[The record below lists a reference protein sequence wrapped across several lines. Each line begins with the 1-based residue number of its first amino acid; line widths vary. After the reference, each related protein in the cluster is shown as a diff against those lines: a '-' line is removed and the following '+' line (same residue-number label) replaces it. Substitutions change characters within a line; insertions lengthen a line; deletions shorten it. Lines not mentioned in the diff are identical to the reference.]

1 MKKTTATVLHVFE
14 GNRPYGQAYVA
25 IPTSEG
31 KDLGLSPSLEYE
43 GLRLESKTLIES
55 LKAPKGTTVYNC
67 GVIKTLTDVGDTVN
81 VITSEYEG
89 RIIASVKGY
98 QEFVKDYN
106 SKMESKSINATANII
121 KKIEDSENM
130 SANQLIATVM
140 VVKTGRKERWNTY
153 QSQRT
158 GRSITSQS
166 AFQAGLKAIDSE

>member
-43 GLRLESKTLIES
+43 DLRLEAKTLIES
-55 LKAPKGTTVYNC
+55 LNAPKGTTIYNC
-67 GVIKTLTDVGDTVN
+67 GVIKTMTDVGDTVN

-89 RIIASVKGY
+89 RMIASVKGY
-98 QEFVKDYN
+98 QEFVKEF
-106 SKMESKSINATANII
+106 SSMMETKSINATANII

-130 SANQLIATVM
+130 TANQIVATVTIT
-140 VVKTGRKERWNTY
+140 KLEKKQRWND
-153 QSQRT
+153 SSSFRK
-158 GRSITSQS
+158 RASSMS
-166 AFQAGLKAIDSE
+166 ATDFSKVLKPMDQ